1 MVSILVIDTMTA
13 IRVDHC
19 KCGPCAQTTIS
30 AGLAYLVNQSI
41 NHARSIDSLREPL
54 VARVWCLGYRGPDP
68 VCDDHS
74 PCPNLHEPPQMEVYD
89 NVVNL
94 VFFFTPNP
102 AATPGTKTRAW

>member
-68 VCDDHS
+68 VYDDHS
-74 PCPNLHEPPQMEVYD
+74 PCPTCMNRR
-89 NVVNL
+89 
-94 VFFFTPNP
+94 
-102 AATPGTKTRAW
+102 KWK